1 MSSILIGGI
10 VMSLLFI
17 ESWSNTHVN
26 PFRIRKIDRI
36 GFYYFFKF
44 AVRMAERSKALR
56 SGRSPVFW
64 ARVRIP
70 LLTLVHGAFHMI
82 VLHSSTVNFFCDI
95 LKVNQADVAEWLRR
109 QTRNQFPSGS
119 VGSNPT
125 ICAALRIFSL
135 QNCIFTLWRPKS
147 EYFKGMSLTTTSM
160 KLSRLYERWIVVCNS
175 LCLFSPWKIQ

>member
-10 VMSLLFI
+10 VMSLLI
-17 ESWSNTHVN
+17 MESWCNTYVN
-26 PFRIRKIDRI
+26 PFWIRKIDRI
-36 GFYYFFKF
+36 GFYYFSKS

-70 LLTLVHGAFHMI
+70 LLTLVHGAFHII

-109 QTRNQFPSGS
+109 LTRNQFPSGS

-125 ICAALRIFSL
+125 ICAAFCYSL
-135 QNCIFTLWRPKS
+135 NIELHFNITLSQIQITQRNA
-147 EYFKGMSLTTTSM
+147 SLDDFNDT
-160 KLSRLYERWIVVCNS
+160 
-175 LCLFSPWKIQ
+175 